1 MIGRRGMT
9 GGTAVEFDPRLTFET
24 FVVGP
29 ANRLASAAA
38 RRAAESPGA
47 SYNPLFLY
55 SASGLGKSHILNAI
69 AHHAVR
75 TSASRVVEYETLEGY
90 LDYLAEALE
99 AGGGGAALDR
109 YAQAEILLLD
119 DVQFL
124 TGQAQAQEMLLRMLD
139 TLTGRGAQVVLA
151 SDRPPAEINGLDA
164 RLLSRFSGGLIVD
177 IGLPDYET
185 RVAIMRRKVE
195 ERRARL
201 AEGVAEALAR
211 FPFQNVRELQ
221 GALNRLLAIQ
231 ELEERLVRVADL
243 GAVLGPQ
250 FAVDVDPGEGGGE
263 ASGMGAQADEAAN
276 VEPEWRTAFAQVIE
290 TVESAGYSAD
300 RLRRPLE
307 DRWNEP
313 ADWQEILKAFRRD
326 LDRLRDIRAQLQD
339 LPAPWPSDADVIL
352 RDPDLLDEAER
363 LLGLAVERSRPFPDI
378 PSGPKLDES
387 GTRFPALARRAAERA
402 MTSEVPEY
410 NPLFVHASDPVR
422 TREFLEA
429 CGRTY
434 RALDPKA
441 RVGLLS
447 VPEFSEEFIAALS
460 AGVAGAWRERWWSV
474 DLLLLHEAEALGR
487 TERAQ
492 EEFFHLFEALKR
504 RGSRIFVAA
513 DRPASTLEGID
524 DRLRSRFQGGL
535 VLDLGMEP
543 GARAGSG
550 GGAGSGS
557 GDWPAPPSHLP
568 AARGRGM
575 QDPGVQG
582 PGVQGP
588 GEPAPTASAPTSPGP
603 AALESRPVLDPSAD
617 LERDPALGAPV
628 TAPVAGAEEPPAWTP
643 PRDRVVWRWPRIED
657 RIVEDAS

>member
-1 MIGRRGMT
+1 MTGRRGMQAD
-9 GGTAVEFDPRLTFET
+9 TAMEFDPRLTFET

-75 TSASRVVEYETLEGY
+75 TSASRVVEYETLDGY
-90 LDYLAEALE
+90 LDHLAEALE

-195 ERRARL
+195 ERKARL

-250 FAVDVDPGEGGGE
+250 FAVEVDPGAANEDPAGR
-263 ASGMGAQADEAAN
+263 GAQADEAQ
-276 VEPEWRTAFAQVIE
+276 VEPEWRAAFARVVE

-307 DRWNEP
+307 DRWQEP
-313 ADWQEILKAFRRD
+313 ADWQEILKAFRQD
-326 LDRLRDIRAQLQD
+326 LDRLREIRAQLQD

-363 LLGLAVERSRPFPDI
+363 LLALAVERSRPFPDI
-378 PSGPKLDES
+378 PAGQKLDES

-504 RGSRIFVAA
+504 RGARIFVAA
-513 DRPASTLEGID
+513 DRPASALEGID

-535 VLDLGMEP
+535 VLDLGLEP
-543 GARAGSG
+543 GAREG
-550 GGAGSGS
+550 
-557 GDWPAPPSHLP
+557 
-568 AARGRGM
+568 AARPIHFPEVGSAA
-575 QDPGVQG
+575 
-582 PGVQGP
+582 
-588 GEPAPTASAPTSPGP
+588 PAT
-603 AALESRPVLDPSAD
+603 PV
-617 LERDPALGAPV
+617 
-628 TAPVAGAEEPPAWTP
+628 APVAPISRTPTGGAPAAGAPATEPALDPPSGLEPDSTLGEPWGDAEEPPAWMP

-657 RIVEDAS
+657 RIVEDTP